1 MSRRY
6 LSVREAESAVVSGKT
21 VECFLGK
28 CELNGK
34 QGVRWLAI
42 SLSQDRNQVL
52 LRRYDSADLGTPE
65 YVDLYEFGPLDPS
78 LEQED
83 ADEMLGFD
91 EFSELWAA
99 MEQHFPRSTALLLN
113 HGVIQDEYQSYKA
126 NSEA

>member
-6 LSVREAESAVVSGKT
+6 LSVREAESAVASGKT

-28 CELNGK
+28 CERNGT
-34 QGVRWLAI
+34 QGIRWLAI
-42 SLSQDRNQVL
+42 SLSPDRNHVL
-52 LRRYDSADLGTPE
+52 LRRYDSADLGTPD

-83 ADEMLGFD
+83 ADEIFEFN

-99 MEQHFPRSTALLLN
+99 MEQHFPGSTALLLN